1 MRNLQMALITA
12 ACTVPIGCVATSAIR
27 PEPTPMPSS
36 STIATTEIQRTSAS
50 NLYDAIV
57 QLRPGFFMLRGS
69 TSLLNEPD
77 NALLVIID
85 RRAIGG
91 LIELRHL
98 PTAVTVSVKRLT
110 AAEVFHVAGL
120 SAPSGGVEVALGRSP
135 QAR

>member
-1 MRNLQMALITA
+1 MRNPQLLLLTA
-12 ACTVPIGCVATSAIR
+12 AIGCVATSTVR
-27 PEPTPMPSS
+27 PEAAPMPLS
-36 STIATTEIQRTSAS
+36 STITATEIQHTSAS
-50 NLYDAIV
+50 NLYDAIL
-57 QLRPGFFMLRGS
+57 QLRAGFFMQRGS

-91 LIELRHL
+91 LIELRHVPAAL
-98 PTAVTVSVKRLT
+98 TGSVKRLT
-110 AAEVFHVAGL
+110 AAEVFYLTGL